1 MMRALVVDDDVD
13 TRDVVRLLLEDVGYV
28 VSEAKDGE
36 QALDMLRASDVP
48 LVVLLDL
55 DLPRIDGVEVLRAV
69 ARDARLSGRNAFVLL
84 TAVSHSRY
92 QAAAEI
98 CATLSVPIML
108 KPFNLDALLTTVAA
122 AAHRLP
128 LAPQD

>member
-55 DLPRIDGVEVLRAV
+55 DLPRIDGV
-69 ARDARLSGRNAFVLL
+69 
-84 TAVSHSRY
+84 
-92 QAAAEI
+92 
-98 CATLSVPIML
+98 
-108 KPFNLDALLTTVAA
+108 
-122 AAHRLP
+122 
-128 LAPQD
+128 